1 MEEVAKRKAKAEE
14 KTQKP
19 SIYSLEM
26 NDLENWL
33 VEHGDKK
40 FRAKQIFDWL
50 YVKRV
55 TDFDDMSN
63 LSKGLREQL

>member
-1 MEEVAKRKAKAEE
+1 MH
-14 KTQKP
+14 
-19 SIYSLEM
+19 
-26 NDLENWL
+26 DLENWL

-63 LSKGLREQL
+63 LSKGLREQLKDKFALTTLKQLFSKRLETAR